1 MRQFLTKIYI
11 VLLLIFFIIS
21 NGYTQSIYKGLE
33 YGMSKSEASK
43 EFKKNK
49 ESYTTV
55 DIGNNFLYRIYKQN
69 FVFDNNKLVAL
80 LLTPKGA
87 AFGQSY
93 DSAKNYLIHTR
104 KFFEKLNY
112 ETFLD
117 NEWWDS
123 PLNYI
128 DSESKWGLIL
138 NKKDK
143 STIVQMY
150 PISYELS
157 GKKSFLVKLMIWN
170 YDTWMGYYKK
180 DREIQKEKA
189 NNSGF

>member
-1 MRQFLTKIYI
+1 MRQFLVKIYI
-11 VLLLIFFIIS
+11 VLLLIFIIIS

-80 LLTPKGA
+80 LLTPKGS

-93 DSAKNYLIHTR
+93 DSARNYLIHTR

>member
-80 LLTPKGA
+80 LLTPKGS

-93 DSAKNYLIHTR
+93 DSARNYLIHTR